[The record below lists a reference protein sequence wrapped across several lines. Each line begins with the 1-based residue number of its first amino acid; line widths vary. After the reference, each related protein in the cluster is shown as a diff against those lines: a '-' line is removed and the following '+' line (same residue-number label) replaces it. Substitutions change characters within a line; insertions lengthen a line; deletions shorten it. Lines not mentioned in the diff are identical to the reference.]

1 MDARLWAG
9 KPQRSG
15 SRQFGRTSVSDVVLF
30 PARGAV
36 LR

>member
-9 KPQRSG
+9 KPQPSG
-15 SRQFGRTSVSDVVLF
+15 GRQFARTSVSDIVVF

-36 LR
+36 PR

>member
-1 MDARLWAG
+1 MQG
-9 KPQRSG
+9 EPQPSG
-15 SRQFGRTSVSDVVLF
+15 GRQFGRTSVSDVVLF